1 MYDEKLMFLIDA
13 ALADGVLTEKE
24 KQVLFRNARAL
35 GIDLDEFEMVLNAKL
50 LERQASKVEASEA
63 TAPKSDKYGRVR
75 KCPACAA
82 IVPAFNGVCQY
93 CGFEFMDVG
102 ANLSSKRLYDAL
114 SKEGDIRKKQEIIET
129 FPIPNTKAD
138 LLEFLTALKPRLM
151 DVGSDFANS
160 YSKKY
165 AECIE
170 KIKVAFVG
178 DKHLQPFVD
187 EFAKLKKELRL
198 KRIWSSIKRHPI
210 WTIFGVLMFISIL
223 SSIFEE
229 SADEVE
235 NADTTEFV
243 MHIEAGDAASANAVL
258 QKMGVDNFD
267 LAIDLI
273 ELYVENGDVSS
284 AVDVYEKLTP
294 GHCSMGDMRWSM
306 YRHGANAKYEPT
318 ATKLIRRGAIEAG
331 KYDVAWEYSQKENDN
346 ENYYTNAKDYYQ
358 FMSDVV
364 LYLCQE
370 DRAADARKFIN
381 TYTLWFTNNIDPLKG
396 GDYDSQ
402 QSVYNIYNSKNAK
415 AQLQQIISEFK

>member
-1 MYDEKLMFLIDA
+1 MYDDKLEALISV
-13 ALADGVLTEKE
+13 ALADGTLSEKE
-24 KQVLFRNARAL
+24 RQVLFKTAREQ
-35 GIDLDEFEMVLNAKL
+35 GIDLEEFEMVLQARI
-50 LERQASKVEASEA
+50 LERQIASDGAKRGVS
-63 TAPKSDKYGRVR
+63 KSDKYGSVR
-75 KCPACAA
+75 KCPACGA
-82 IVPAFNGVCQY
+82 IVATFNGVCNQ
-93 CGFEFMDVG
+93 CGLVFTEVD
-102 ANLSSKRLYDAL
+102 ANRSSQQLYEAL
-114 SKEGDIRKKQEIIET
+114 SRESSVEKKQEIIET

-151 DVGSDFANS
+151 DVSSDFANS

-187 EFAKLKKELRL
+187 EFAKLKKELRR
-198 KRIWSSIKRHPI
+198 KRIWTSIKRHPI

-223 SSIFEE
+223 SSIFGEPA
-229 SADEVE
+229 SEVE
-235 NADTTEFV
+235 NANTTEFV

-258 QKMGVDNFD
+258 QKMGVDNYD

-273 ELYVENGDVSS
+273 ELYVENGDVGS

-331 KYDVAWEYSQKENDN
+331 KYDVAWEYSQKESDN

-370 DRAADARKFIN
+370 NRAADARKFIN
-381 TYTLWFTNNIDPLKG
+381 TYSLWFTNNIDPLKG

-415 AQLQQIISEFK
+415 AQLLQIINEFK